1 MTLLIKRILILEDN
15 YLVLSKLLEKL
26 STLEDRQPFEFSLT
40 VINDSEQVENL
51 INDNP
56 KAKFDI
62 IILDRDCK
70 INASFHVLDVEHLGV
85 EKVIAI
91 SAVTRFNKQA
101 QDRGVKKVIEKDLS
115 DIDKFTTRVVDE
127 VGEMIQKLPWS

>member
-1 MTLLIKRILILEDN
+1 MIFVKRMLILEDN
-15 YLVLSKLLEKL
+15 YIVLSKLLEKL
-26 STLEDRQPFEFSLT
+26 STLEDKQPFEFSLT

-51 INDNP
+51 INNNP

-70 INASFHVLDVEHLGV
+70 INESFHILDIEHMGV

-91 SAVTRFNKQA
+91 SAVTRFNKQLEE
-101 QDRGVKKVIEKDLS
+101 RGVTKVIEKDLS
-115 DIDKFTTRVVDE
+115 DIDKFTTKVVNV

>member
-1 MTLLIKRILILEDN
+1 MALLIKRILILEDN

-26 STLEDRQPFEFSLT
+26 SVLEDRQPWEFSLT

-70 INASFHVLDVEHLGV
+70 VGKSFHVLDIEHFGV
-85 EKVIAI
+85 EKVIGI
-91 SAVTRFNKQA
+91 SAVPRFNKQL
-101 QDRGVKKVIEKDLS
+101 QDKGVTKVIEKDATN
-115 DIDKFTTRVVDE
+115 IDKFTTRVVDT